1 MARPC
6 YPDAQNA
13 LESIQ
18 SGQLQAIIAVAGTVV
33 DDRAPLFPDEF
44 NDNFDENINFDY
56 ADDINI
62 MNNDEYMLRM
72 VDNHIDNDYDMLEE
86 EIIGD

>member
-6 YPDAQNA
+6 HPDAQDA